1 MQISHLLIQQMLL
14 YLSRKSQ
21 FKIKTIFIENVYP
34 TPINLRQLDRESQW
48 HL

>member
-1 MQISHLLIQQMLL
+1 MQISHLLIQQMQL
-14 YLSRKSQ
+14 YLSRKNQ
-21 FKIKTIFIENVYP
+21 FKIKTIFIENVYL